1 MNYLSTISHLC
12 LDFLFPPLCVV
23 CEKPL
28 FQHTSSICPSCQNK
42 FEPTNLGNWI
52 HKVRNKEG
60 LTKAYSGWYFSHT
73 IQTVIHSLKYQ
84 ERAKLGLELG
94 RMLANLLPIE
104 DVGPMDMLTVVPL
117 HTVKNRERGYNQ
129 AQWIGKALAKTWSVP
144 FNPKLLQRIRYT
156 ESQTTLN
163 SEERKENM
171 ANAFRVRKN
180 VDQKAIGIV
189 DDVLT
194 TGSTL
199 SACAQALRRGG
210 AREVIAITCA
220 TPKPKIDKTAC

>member
-1 MNYLSTISHLC
+1 MNYVATFSRLC

-23 CEKPL
+23 CARPL
-28 FQHTSSICPSCQNK
+28 PRRAGSICPSCREA

-52 HKVRNKEG
+52 NKVRNKEG
-60 LTKAYSGWYFSHT
+60 LSKAYSGWYFSPVV
-73 IQTVIHSLKYQ
+73 QAVIHSLKYQ

-94 RMLANLLPIE
+94 RMLAILLPVEEVKPI
-104 DVGPMDMLTVVPL
+104 DVLTVVPL

-129 AQWIGKALAKTWSVP
+129 AQWIGKALAKTWRVP
-144 FNPKLLQRIRYT
+144 FNPTLLQRVRYT
-156 ESQTTLN
+156 ESQTTLT
-163 SEERKENM
+163 SEERKKNM
-171 ANAFRVRKN
+171 ANAFRVRGTLTH
-180 VDQKAIGIV
+180 QSIGIV

-220 TPKPKIDKTAC
+220 TPKPKTNQTQC